1 MLLYP
6 AQIAAIPNNHWT
18 FHACPADQATGDETG
33 VTSGA
38 PRTSPQGV
46 VLG

>member
-6 AQIAAIPNNHWT
+6 AQIAAIPDNHWALQG
-18 FHACPADQATGDETG
+18 FLADNATADGIG

-38 PRTSPQGV
+38 PRTSAQGV